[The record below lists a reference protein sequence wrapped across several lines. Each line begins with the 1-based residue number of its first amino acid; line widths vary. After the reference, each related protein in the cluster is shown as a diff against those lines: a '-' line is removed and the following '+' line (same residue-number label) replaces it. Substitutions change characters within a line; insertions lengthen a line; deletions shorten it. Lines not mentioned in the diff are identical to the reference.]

1 MLDKRI
7 QYFAQDH
14 DQILI
19 SIDNKLMQEIF
30 KFIMEDIINY
40 VWNCMTTMNGTNK
53 WIELIYV
60 AVSPSRT
67 IFDPFV
73 ALIESAS

>member
-53 WIELIYV
+53 WIELI
-60 AVSPSRT
+60 
-67 IFDPFV
+67 
-73 ALIESAS
+73 